1 MTHYTPGD
9 LVSSHSRSSSVS
21 VNVIITYCE
30 STDSEFD
37 APRCITFNGIG
48 LYELWVSGAI
58 LAYTRTWNADE
69 H

>member
-9 LVSSHSRSSSVS
+9 LVSSHSRNSMS
-21 VNVIITYCE
+21 VNVIINYSEGADT
-30 STDSEFD
+30 EFD
-37 APRCITFNGIG
+37 EPQCTAFNTRG

-58 LAYTRTWNADE
+58 LAYTRDWNADE